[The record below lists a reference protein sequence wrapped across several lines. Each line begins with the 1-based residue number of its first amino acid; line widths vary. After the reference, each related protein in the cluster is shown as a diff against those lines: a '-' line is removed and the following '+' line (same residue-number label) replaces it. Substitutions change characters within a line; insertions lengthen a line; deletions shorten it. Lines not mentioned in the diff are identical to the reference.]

1 MNNSSQQIIKI
12 WCVISNQGG
21 SIISLGNIE
30 SEKSM
35 KYWNIPCGTIS
46 RKDVTLSGTVRRI
59 VFEASGFE
67 NILHRICS
75 TTVVLNKETI
85 ELHMWFICI
94 PADQVIP
101 KKEVSTWVDIKK
113 VPEGT
118 IPQELIRSLQ
128 AII

>member
-1 MNNSSQQIIKI
+1 MNSSSQQVIKI

-46 RKDVTLSGTVRRI
+46 RKDITLSGTVRRI

-75 TTVVLNKETI
+75 TAVVVNKETT

-94 PADQVIP
+94 PADQNIP
-101 KKEVSTWVDIKK
+101 KKDASNWMK
-113 VPEGT
+113 VEKIPEGT
-118 IPQELIRSLQ
+118 IPSELIRSLQ